1 MAINTHV
8 SYDRTTNIPQ
18 KCFVC
23 KGKCYVPGDSKKTQ
37 ENAHELLGDTIPN
50 NCVPFADQTPACPAA
65 LGFLKGI

>member
-50 NCVPFADQTPACPAA
+50 NCVACPAA

>member
-37 ENAHELLGDTIPN
+37 ENAHELLGDTI
-50 NCVPFADQTPACPAA
+50 ADQTPACPAA

>member
-50 NCVPFADQTPACPAA
+50 NCVPLLTRLRLARQLWDF
-65 LGFLKGI
+65 

>member
-1 MAINTHV
+1 MAINAHIN
-8 SYDRTTNIPQ
+8 YDRTTNIPQ

-50 NCVPFADQTPACPAA
+50 NCVPFRLARQLWD
-65 LGFLKGI
+65 F